1 MNTRI
6 ILSLLAVLLLASGT
20 FAIPEEEQ
28 TAAGETVS
36 PARTEPT
43 AAPGPGSGT
52 DGLEDAILLWR
63 GFYHEWDERNHRMN
77 RLGSYID
84 DIDCSSS
91 PCTGTLVHAASSGL
105 DSDQSNYSIYY
116 SKVAAND
123 VGMKAGEVEFVL
135 DGEENGVIHVT
146 REIQVTATGNLQGR
160 DKYLVLLNGFDLCAT
175 DEAKKPITF
184 YVHLRDEHYDPDT
197 GTINFFLDLWLSVD
211 CDTAE
216 GIECK
221 RNHED
226 VTYDVM
232 VGYVVFAGDESVYF
246 TRKEFSRYYEW
257 EKTEII
263 EMDPIVGSITGD
275 TKITYPEAT
284 VGFKKI
290 LFDLENLGGMKVND
304 EGHWFI
310 EWDMVVRRTGYSG
323 STGVA
328 DLSVELMF
336 KQHNGYVLF
345 SYRNAGNAF
354 ANVEVALIQFR
365 DAKISHN
372 KTSNILDCD
381 ADCRNYPCTSNAE
394 STHGISFSY

>member
-1 MNTRI
+1 MKTRL
-6 ILSLLAVLLLASGT
+6 ILSLLAALLFISGA

-28 TAAGETVS
+28 TTPAETFF
-36 PARTEPT
+36 PDDAEPV
-43 AAPGPGSGT
+43 ACPGAGT
-52 DGLEDAILLWR
+52 DGMEDAILLWR

-77 RLGSYID
+77 RLGSYIE
-84 DIDCSSS
+84 DIDCSTS
-91 PCTGTLVHAASSGL
+91 PCSGTLVHAASSGL
-105 DSDQSNYSIYY
+105 DSDQANYSIYY
-116 SKVAAND
+116 SKVAANGM
-123 VGMKAGEVEFVL
+123 GMKAGEVEFVL
-135 DGEENGVIHVT
+135 DGEENGVIHVV
-146 REIQVTATGNLQGR
+146 REIQITATGNLQGR

-184 YVHLRDEHYDPDT
+184 YVHARDEHYDPDT
-197 GTINFFLDLWLSVD
+197 GTINFFLDLWLNVD

-216 GIECK
+216 GIECIY
-221 RNHED
+221 NHED

-257 EKTEII
+257 EKSEII
-263 EMDPIVGSITGD
+263 EMEAIEGSITGD
-275 TKITYPEAT
+275 AKITYPEAT

-290 LFDLENLGGMKVND
+290 LFDLENLGGGLRVND

-310 EWDMVVRRTGYSG
+310 EWDMVVRRTGYTA

-328 DLSVELMF
+328 DLSVELLF

-365 DAKISHN
+365 DATISHN

-381 ADCRNYPCTSNAE
+381 SDCRNYPCTSHAE
-394 STHGISFSY
+394 STHNISFSY